1 MNMKQ
6 AAAQLQKA
14 MANLLG
20 TGPKRAPHGKSR
32 PKGSATKRTVKSAR
46 TARST
51 RGR

>member
-20 TGPKRAPHGKSR
+20 SKPKRASHGKSR
-32 PKGSATKRTVKSAR
+32 SGTSTAKRKVKSAR
-46 TARST
+46 KARST

>member
-14 MANLLG
+14 MANLMS
-20 TGPKRAPHGKSR
+20 TSPKRASHGKSR
-32 PKGSATKRTVKSAR
+32 PKKSAAKRTVKSAR
-46 TARST
+46 KARST